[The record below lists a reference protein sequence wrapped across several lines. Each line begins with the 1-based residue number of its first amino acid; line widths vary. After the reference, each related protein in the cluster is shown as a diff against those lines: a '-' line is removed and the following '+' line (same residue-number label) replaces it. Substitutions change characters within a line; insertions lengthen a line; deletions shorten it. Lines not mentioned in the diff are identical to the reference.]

1 MEELEKFRDT
11 YRWMAEEKLVEL
23 AKNPH
28 DLRLEVLPILQE
40 ELMARGLNQ
49 QALLITRHLVKNT
62 EHRKFRYR
70 PYEEQHRLISE
81 KLDAGLTPDRLKQ
94 ELQEEGAQTMSIID
108 LVVEQRTQDAL
119 YRKQLL
125 DDGLSEEQVS
135 VKLQEKQLQDRLN
148 PSKLKEHIQHRG
160 QKDRYMG
167 YSLLFFGVLMG
178 LLSVE
183 SGGGGLVIAA
193 VTIAVGFWRVAVGRQ
208 KQV

>member
-1 MEELEKFRDT
+1 
-11 YRWMAEEKLVEL
+11 V
-23 AKNPH
+23 
-28 DLRLEVLPILQE
+28 
-40 ELMARGLNQ
+40 
-49 QALLITRHLVKNT
+49 
-62 EHRKFRYR
+62 
-70 PYEEQHRLISE
+70 
-81 KLDAGLTPDRLKQ
+81 
-94 ELQEEGAQTMSIID
+94 
-108 LVVEQRTQDAL
+108 L

-148 PSKLKEHIQHRG
+148 PSKLKEHIQQRG